1 MKKVIIFVFCFACVL
16 CGIFWFTDNTIDCA
30 KIPQEQMYKYA
41 KLSGQTN
48 KCVMLSETEIKENL
62 LDEQEENYIDE
73 KYKDSKEVKELY

>member
-16 CGIFWFTDNTIDCA
+16 CGLFWFTDNTIDCA

-48 KCVMLSETEIKENL
+48 KCVMLSETESLNYLTPMEYYYYTLKE
-62 LDEQEENYIDE
+62 
-73 KYKDSKEVKELY
+73 KVA